1 MGLFITSAGLVGIG
15 TSLPGATLEVAG
27 SARFFGGS
35 GTDGL
40 LTIGSTG
47 ASNDAVIIKY
57 DNANDRL
64 QFYNWGASGSNQN
77 TFVIDNANSRVGI
90 GTSAPGSRFTVN
102 RVNSADASATG
113 ATTLSNAGITVEATT
128 DTNSRLMFGI
138 GSTGSVPWIQ
148 AQNTSSNAT
157 QSLILNPVG
166 GNVGIG
172 TTPTTDILEIYGNLR
187 FAQVSNYLKFAND
200 SITIKRNGAN
210 ALEFNS
216 YNGFLFNDTLNSTE
230 RFRCDSSGRLLV
242 GTSTARSVLN
252 WGTLRQQFEGTS
264 YTDGLLVFNNANNI
278 YPAVIGLG
286 KSRGTTVGSNTIV
299 ASGDQ
304 FGEIAFY
311 GADGTNPAR
320 GATIGAYVDGTPG
333 ANDMPGRIVL
343 ATTADGASSPT
354 ERMRISSS
362 GLFTAVSIYN
372 NTTGSSANVVIR
384 SDGVFERSTSSIK
397 YKTDIEDLQ
406 DSYADA
412 ILNCRPIWYRS
423 TWLPPLCL
431 PLPPPGALPRWSATQ
446 PMASSSRCITRL
458 TPTTAPIP
466 LAHMAALVLRHLKAT
481 SSPTPTSPLKSSS
494 AGCRRSLAVKRK

>member
-1 MGLFITSAGLVGIG
+1 LFRGVPLGTAAAPSIAIEGDEDTGVFSLGANQLAIGTGGTGRLFITSAGLVGIG
-15 TSLPGATLEVAG
+15 TSLPSATLEVAG

-216 YNGFLFNDTLNSTE
+216 YNGFLD
-230 RFRCDSSGRLLV
+230 
-242 GTSTARSVLN
+242 
-252 WGTLRQQFEGTS
+252 
-264 YTDGLLVFNNANNI
+264 
-278 YPAVIGLG
+278 
-286 KSRGTTVGSNTIV
+286 
-299 ASGDQ
+299 
-304 FGEIAFY
+304 
-311 GADGTNPAR
+311 
-320 GATIGAYVDGTPG
+320 
-333 ANDMPGRIVL
+333 
-343 ATTADGASSPT
+343 
-354 ERMRISSS
+354 
-362 GLFTAVSIYN
+362 
-372 NTTGSSANVVIR
+372 
-384 SDGVFERSTSSIK
+384 
-397 YKTDIEDLQ
+397 
-406 DSYADA
+406 
-412 ILNCRPIWYRS
+412 
-423 TWLPPLCL
+423 
-431 PLPPPGALPRWSATQ
+431 
-446 PMASSSRCITRL
+446 
-458 TPTTAPIP
+458 
-466 LAHMAALVLRHLKAT
+466 
-481 SSPTPTSPLKSSS
+481 
-494 AGCRRSLAVKRK
+494 